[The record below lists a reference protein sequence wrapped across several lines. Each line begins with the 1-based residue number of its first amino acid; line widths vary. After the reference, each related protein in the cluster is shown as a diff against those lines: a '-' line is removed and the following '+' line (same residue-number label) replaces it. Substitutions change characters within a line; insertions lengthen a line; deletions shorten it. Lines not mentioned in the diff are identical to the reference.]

1 MKTAGDKRR
10 VKKVVF
16 YLAKKQAGFFFMRYL
31 VNKKD
36 TLMNG

>member
-1 MKTAGDKRR
+1 MKTAGYKPR

-16 YLAKKQAGFFFMRYL
+16 YLAKKQAGFFFILSL

-36 TLMNG
+36 TLLNV